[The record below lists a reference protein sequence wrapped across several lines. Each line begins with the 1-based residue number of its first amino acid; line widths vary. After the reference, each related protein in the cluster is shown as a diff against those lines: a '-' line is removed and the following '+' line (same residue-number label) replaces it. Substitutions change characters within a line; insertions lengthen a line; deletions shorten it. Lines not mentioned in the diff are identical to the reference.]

1 MGLYLCI
8 FDADEDIDGVDAGFY
23 SDFGAF
29 RETVSSTL
37 ESGQPGRRFPTL
49 ILHSDCD
56 GQWTAEECRQL
67 ELELVAIHN
76 AFVDLPPQAFSSDWQ
91 IDLAK
96 KIGLRPSNLAESFI
110 DVDGEPLI
118 GRLIELARAS
128 MDRNLPV
135 LFQ

>member
-8 FDADEDIDGVDAGFY
+8 FDADEDIDGVDVGFY

-37 ESGQPGRRFPTL
+37 ESGQPGNRFPTL
-49 ILHSDCD
+49 MLHSDCD
-56 GQWTAEECRQL
+56 GQWTADQCRQL
-67 ELELVAIHN
+67 ELELGAIHD
-76 AFVDLPPQAFSSDWQ
+76 AFADLPPQAFSSEWQ
-91 IDLAK
+91 INLAK
-96 KIGLRPSNLAESFI
+96 QIGLRPGNLAESFI

-118 GRLIELARAS
+118 ERLIELARAAQEQG
-128 MDRNLPV
+128 LPV